1 MIAKHSIQKEL
12 YKLLDTFFLNRNFFI
27 DVKCLE
33 FYNAYNPKTDEVVTY
48 KYKVHIIV
56 KDKLYVYDGWCYDDE
71 LEQIALGIFSHWLL
85 DNYKIYDG
93 ESTAWYNMYTCFG
106 NIVEKEEMRTLNNE
120 I

>member
-1 MIAKHSIQKEL
+1 MVTKHSIQKEL
-12 YKLLDTFFLNRNFFI
+12 YKLFDTFFLNRNFFI

-56 KDKLYVYDGWCYDDE
+56 KDKLYVYDGWCYYED
-71 LEQIALGIFSHWLL
+71 LNQIALGIFSHWLL

-93 ESTAWYNMYTCFG
+93 ESTAWHNMYVCFG
-106 NIVEKEEMRTLNNE
+106 NIVEKEKNE
-120 I
+120 DIK